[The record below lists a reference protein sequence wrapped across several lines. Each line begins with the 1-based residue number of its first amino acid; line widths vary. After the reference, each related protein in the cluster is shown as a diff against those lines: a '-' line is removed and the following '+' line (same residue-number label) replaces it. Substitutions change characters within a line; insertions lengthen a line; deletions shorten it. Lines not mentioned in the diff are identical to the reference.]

1 MVCST
6 KAGTVTFDIER
17 TINELKAGRIE
28 YRVDKTAIIHAPIGR
43 ASFETEKLMENMT
56 VFVDA
61 LIKAKPPAAKGQ
73 YLRSVTVC
81 STMSPGVKINPLA
94 LMAASR

>member
-1 MVCST
+1 MPNP

-43 ASFETEKLMENMT
+43 ASFDIDKLMENLNA
-56 VFVDA
+56 FAEA
-61 LIKAKPPAAKGQ
+61 LIKAKPAAAKGQ
-73 YLRSVTVC
+73 YMRSVTVC